1 VYNPLVRN
9 GWVWLFLSLQA
20 AVLVSAAPATQ
31 TPIAQA
37 PIARAQIS
45 TSVRATLTRDYQIDV
60 TVQPH
65 QGDAWTRLARRVSG
79 DAAAWEEIAAV
90 NEANETLKTHKPV
103 RVPYALLRP
112 ELQREIVK
120 TLFPLDQ
127 RTRDGWRHVVVG
139 ARGIEGE
146 SLWNI
151 AEWFTGAGANYT
163 LIRKANPSQG
173 LSTRKG
179 DVILI
184 PKRLLTAAFGGS
196 SEEENA
202 PKTAAEVRK
211 PADDATQRAAADEDV
226 PEAALVAVPGQPS
239 VAPSLLYER
248 SAAEPHAVYR
258 LQKGE
263 ALYSSVAIRFTGRVY
278 ARDVYEVIDRIVK
291 FNEIE
296 DVARIPVDYPV
307 KIPMELLAPEFLPRD
322 APQRIAQETTRRESA
337 MVAKRTRATGLAG
350 VHVVLDAGHGG
361 TDPGTAHD
369 DLWESAYVY
378 DVACRLKKILE
389 KESAASVSMTTRSKE
404 SGFAIANRNVLSGAH
419 DHYVQT
425 TPKYP
430 LDDAIVG
437 VNLRWYLANSIFR
450 RSLKDGVPREKVIF
464 ISIHADSLHPSLRGA
479 MAYIPGASFVKGSYQ
494 KTGEIYLARAEVRE
508 QPTVTHS
515 RRDALEAEGLS
526 RELAESV
533 MESFGRK
540 GLKVHPFDP
549 VRDNVIRRG
558 KEWVPAVIRHN
569 QVPTRMLLEVC
580 NLGNRKDRELIQT
593 KQYRQKVAE
602 AMFAGIVDF
611 YASGERN
618 APSAVVAKGA
628 K

>member
-1 VYNPLVRN
+1 
-9 GWVWLFLSLQA
+9 VWLFLSLQA
-20 AVLVSAAPATQ
+20 AVLLSAAPATQ
-31 TPIAQA
+31 A
-37 PIARAQIS
+37 PIAPIASAQIS
-45 TSVRATLTRDYQIDV
+45 PSLRATLTRDYQVDV
-60 TVQPH
+60 TVKPH
-65 QGDAWTRLARRVSG
+65 AGDAWTRLARRVSG
-79 DAAAWEEIAAV
+79 DASNWEEIAAL
-90 NEANETLKTHKPV
+90 NEADETLKTHKAI

-112 ELQREIVK
+112 ELQRDVIH
-120 TLFPLDQ
+120 TLFPQDQ
-127 RTRDGWRHVVVG
+127 RTPDGWKHVVVG

-211 PADDATQRAAADEDV
+211 PADDATQRATADEDV
-226 PEAALVAVPGQPS
+226 PEATVVALPGQPS
-239 VAPSLLYER
+239 LTPSLLYER
-248 SAAEPHAVYR
+248 AAAEPHAVYR

-263 ALYSSVAIRFTGRVY
+263 ALYSSVGIRFTGRVY
-278 ARDVYEVIDRIVK
+278 ARDVNDVIDRIVK
-291 FNEIE
+291 FNEID
-296 DVARIPVDYPV
+296 DVSKIPVDYPV
-307 KIPMELLAPEFLPRD
+307 KIPMDLLSPEFLPGD
-322 APQRIAQETTRRESA
+322 APQRIAQEATRRESA
-337 MVAKRTRATGLAG
+337 MAAKRTRAAGLSG
-350 VHVVLDAGHGG
+350 VHVILDAGHGG

-389 KESAASVSMTTRSKE
+389 RDSAAKVSMTTKSKKN
-404 SGFAIANRNVLSGAH
+404 GFTVANRNVLDGAN

-425 TPKYP
+425 TPKYL

-437 VNLRWYLANSIFR
+437 VNLRWYLANSVFR
-450 RSLKDGVPREKVIF
+450 RAMKTGVPREKVIF
-464 ISIHADSLHPSLRGA
+464 LSIHADSLHPSLRGA

-494 KTGEIYLARAEVRE
+494 KSGDIYLARAEVRE
-508 QPTVTHS
+508 QPRVTHT
-515 RRDALEAEGLS
+515 RRDALMAEGLS

-533 MESFGRK
+533 MESFGRRA
-540 GLKVHPFDP
+540 LKVHPFEP

-558 KEWVPAVIRHN
+558 REWVPAVIRHN
-569 QVPTRMLLEVC
+569 QVPTRLLLEVC
-580 NLGNRKDRELIQT
+580 NLGNRRDRELIQT
-593 KQYRQKVAE
+593 KQYRQQLAE
-602 AMFAGIVDF
+602 ALFDGIVGF
-611 YASGERN
+611 YATDERR
-618 APSAVVAKGA
+618 APAAVVAKGA

>member
-1 VYNPLVRN
+1 
-9 GWVWLFLSLQA
+9 VWCFLILGAVSL
-20 AVLVSAAPATQ
+20 SAQ
-31 TPIAQA
+31 QSPIAT
-37 PIARAQIS
+37 AQIS
-45 TSVRATLTRDYQIDV
+45 PTLRATLTRDYQIDV
-60 TVQPH
+60 HVQPH
-65 QGDAWTRLARRVSG
+65 EGDAWTRLARRVSG
-79 DAAAWEEIAAV
+79 DAANWEEIASL
-90 NEANETLKTHKPV
+90 NEADETLKTHKPV
-103 RVPYALLRP
+103 HVPYGLLRP
-112 ELQREIVK
+112 ELQRDIIR
-120 TLFPLDQ
+120 TLFPMDQ
-127 RTRDGWRHVVVG
+127 RKNDGWKHVVVG

-151 AEWFTGAGANYT
+151 AEWFTGDGANYT

-226 PEAALVAVPGQPS
+226 PEAAAVAVPGQSS

-278 ARDVYEVIDRIVK
+278 ARDVNEVIDRIVK

-307 KIPMELLAPEFLPRD
+307 KIPMDLLSPEFLPGD
-322 APQRIAQETTRRESA
+322 APQRLAQEATRRESA
-337 MVAKRTRATGLAG
+337 LVAKRTRATNLQG
-350 VHVVLDAGHGG
+350 VHVILDAGHGG

-389 KESAASVSMTTRSKE
+389 KDSAAKVSMTTRSKE
-404 SGFAIANRNVLSGAH
+404 NGFTVVSRNVLSGAN

-425 TPKYP
+425 TPKYL

-450 RSLKDGVPREKVIF
+450 RALKDGVPREKVIF
-464 ISIHADSLHPSLRGA
+464 LSIHADSLHPSLRGA
-479 MAYIPGASFVKGSYQ
+479 MAYIPGASFVKGTYQ
-494 KTGEIYLARAEVRE
+494 KTGDIYLARAEVRE
-508 QPTVTHS
+508 QPAVTHS

-533 MESFGRK
+533 MESFAQN
-540 GLKVHPFDP
+540 GLKVHRFEP
-549 VRDNVIRRG
+549 VRDNVIRSG

-569 QVPTRMLLEVC
+569 QIPTRLLLEVC

-593 KQYRQKVAE
+593 KQHRQELA
-602 AMFAGIVDF
+602 AALFDGITNF
-611 YASGERN
+611 YASGEHKGL
-618 APSAVVAKGA
+618 SAMVAKGV

>member
-1 VYNPLVRN
+1 MRN
-9 GWVWLFLSLQA
+9 GWVWLFLILGAVSL
-20 AVLVSAAPATQ
+20 SAQ
-31 TPIAQA
+31 TPIAT
-37 PIARAQIS
+37 AQIS
-45 TSVRATLTRDYQIDV
+45 PSLRATLTRDYQIDV
-60 TVQPH
+60 TVKPH
-65 QGDAWTRLARRVSG
+65 EGDAWTRLARRVSG
-79 DAAAWEEIAAV
+79 DASNWEEIAAL
-90 NEANETLKTHKPV
+90 NEADETLKTHKPV

-112 ELQREIVK
+112 ELQLDIAK
-120 TLFPLDQ
+120 TLFPHDQ
-127 RTRDGWRHVVVG
+127 RTADGWKHVVVG

-151 AEWFTGAGANYT
+151 AEWFTGAGANYS

-184 PKRLLTAAFGGS
+184 PKRLLTAAFGGG

-211 PADDATQRAAADEDV
+211 PADDATERAAADEDV
-226 PEAALVAVPGQPS
+226 PEAAVVVAVPGQPS

-296 DVARIPVDYPV
+296 DVAKIPVDYPV
-307 KIPMELLAPEFLPRD
+307 KIPMDLLSPEFLPGD
-322 APQRIAQETTRRESA
+322 APQRIAQEATRRESA
-337 MVAKRTRATGLAG
+337 MVARRTRATGLQG
-350 VHVVLDAGHGG
+350 VHVILDAGHGG
-361 TDPGTAHD
+361 ADPGTAHE

-389 KESAASVSMTTRSKE
+389 KDSAAKVSMTTKSKAG
-404 SGFAIANRNVLSGAH
+404 GFTIANRNVLSGAN

-425 TPKYP
+425 TPKYL

-450 RSLKDGVPREKVIF
+450 RAMKDGMPREKVIF
-464 ISIHADSLHPSLRGA
+464 LSIHADSLHPSLRGA
-479 MAYIPGASFVKGSYQ
+479 MAYIPGASFVKGTYQ
-494 KTGEIYLARAEVRE
+494 KKGEIYLARAEVRE
-508 QPTVTHS
+508 QPAVTHT
-515 RRDALEAEGLS
+515 RRGALEAEGLS

-533 MESFGRK
+533 MESFARK
-540 GLKVHPFDP
+540 GLKVHPFEP

-580 NLGNRKDRELIQT
+580 NLGNRKDRALIQT
-593 KQYRQKVAE
+593 KQYRQEVAE
-602 AMFAGIVDF
+602 AVFAGIVDF
-611 YASGERN
+611 YASEERK
-618 APSAVVAKGA
+618 APSAMVAKGA

>member
-1 VYNPLVRN
+1 MRN
-9 GWVWLFLSLQA
+9 GWVWLFLILGAVSL
-20 AVLVSAAPATQ
+20 SAQ
-31 TPIAQA
+31 TPIAT
-37 PIARAQIS
+37 AQIS
-45 TSVRATLTRDYQIDV
+45 PSLRATLTRDYQIDV
-60 TVQPH
+60 SVQPH
-65 QGDAWTRLARRVSG
+65 AGDAWTRLARRVSG
-79 DAAAWEEIAAV
+79 DAANWEEIAAV

-103 RVPYALLRP
+103 HVPYALLRP
-112 ELQREIVK
+112 ELQRDIVR
-120 TLFPLDQ
+120 TLFPQDRL
-127 RTRDGWRHVVVG
+127 TTNGWKHVVVG

-179 DVILI
+179 DAILI

-211 PADDATQRAAADEDV
+211 PADDAAQRAAADEDV

-296 DVARIPVDYPV
+296 DVAKIPVDYPV
-307 KIPMELLAPEFLPRD
+307 RIPMDLLSPEFLPGD
-322 APQRIAQETTRRESA
+322 APQRIAQEATRRESA
-337 MVAKRTRATGLAG
+337 MVARRTRATGLTG
-350 VHVVLDAGHGG
+350 VHVILDAGHGG

-389 KESAASVSMTTRSKE
+389 KDSEARVSMTTRSKE
-404 SGFAIANRNVLSGAH
+404 SGFAVASRNVLSGTH

-425 TPKYP
+425 TPKYL

-450 RSLKDGVPREKVIF
+450 RALKEDVPREKVIF

-479 MAYIPGASFVKGSYQ
+479 MAYIPGASFVKGTYQ

-508 QPTVTHS
+508 QPSVTHT

-533 MESFGRK
+533 MEAFGSK
-540 GLKVHPFDP
+540 GLKVHPFEP

-593 KQYRQKVAE
+593 KTYRQQVAE

-618 APSAVVAKGA
+618 APAAVVAKGA